1 MRMKRPEEPM
11 REDHQRPAG
20 GPHPEA
26 GGPEDTEAG
35 FWGKIVLTLFPF
47 LLVILFLVLEWWVR
61 SRP

>member
-1 MRMKRPEEPM
+1 M
-11 REDHQRPAG
+11 REDHQRPAE
-20 GPHPEA
+20 GPNREA